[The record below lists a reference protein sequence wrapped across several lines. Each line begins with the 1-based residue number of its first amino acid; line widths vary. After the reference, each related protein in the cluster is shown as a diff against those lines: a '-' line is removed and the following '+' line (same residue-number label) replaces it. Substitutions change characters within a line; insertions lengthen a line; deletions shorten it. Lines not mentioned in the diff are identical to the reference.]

1 MTSVVQE
8 AWENCLLCNPLSERN
23 ERAFPG
29 EDGNRK
35 KHDSKTQP
43 VSILWVKEVLAS
55 IVLYYRTI
63 DSIWVN
69 TDSLESWNISD
80 PCIV

>member
-8 AWENCLLCNPLSERN
+8 AWANCLLCNPLSKRN
-23 ERAFPG
+23 ERVFPG
-29 EDGNRK
+29 EDDNRK
-35 KHDSKTQP
+35 KHDSKTQL
-43 VSILWVKEVLAS
+43 VSILWVKEVFAS
-55 IVLYYRTI
+55 VAITL